1 MASEL
6 HVDSIKHSGGTS
18 ALTIDSAGTI
28 DFSVNNNVSIFGL
41 TTQQTINS
49 SSLATLT
56 GWSVIN
62 NQTTHG
68 FKTVGSSINENSGVF
83 KPTKLGLYRVDA
95 DFNIYNH
102 LNSNGVRW
110 IEIDLAFTPNGQSEI
125 GGDVYNNLGYFQSD
139 TTYTLGNR
147 TRFYNFNHA
156 NDSLRIR
163 IAGNASFVIKASGA
177 TDFDTQIMFTWLAP
191 PQT

>member
-1 MASEL
+1 MASTL
-6 HVDSIKHSGGTS
+6 KVQNIAHTGGTN
-18 ALTIDSAGTI
+18 AMAVDSAGTV
-28 DFSVNNNVSIFGL
+28 DFPVNNNVSIFGL

-68 FKTVGSSINENSGVF
+68 FKTVGSSITESSGVF

-95 DFNIYNH
+95 DFNLYNH
-102 LNSNGVRW
+102 QHSGGIRW

-125 GGDVYNNLGYFQSD
+125 GGDVYNNIGYHQSD
-139 TTYTLGNR
+139 TTYVLGNR

-163 IAGNASFVIKASGA
+163 IAGSASFVIKASGA
-177 TDFDTQIMFTWLAP
+177 SDFDSQIMFTWLAP
-191 PQT
+191 PVA